1 MNEENTSLD
10 FFLKQWLT
18 VAIEDT
24 VRDVVRDEL
33 NKFFEERFK
42 NEKGSIQSVHDN
54 IDNLRNEHITGLK
67 RDVERIQ
74 ENFGDLQNGIET
86 LQLEIGELE
95 EIRKPNGILNRIS
108 DAIFQKN
115 DAELRT
121 LKAAIDTANR
131 DISDM
136 RRTIDNLNRSLQ
148 TEKDKVGEYTKK
160 YNDAVRDLNA
170 KNIELSQVRR
180 DLTDA
185 NVKISAKESE
195 LTRTKNDLSAERGR
209 SEELKQKLDDTNI
222 RLDTVNNELSQAR
235 AESTQTTAK
244 LKEWT
249 SSANIYEP
257 VRRAITKCAIFRPL
271 VEHYGLDDMS
281 DTGLLVYAKAIGT
294 TETFAGEIH
303 TMAVENK
310 KQTREYMT
318 VEEAEVY
325 DALNK
330 VYRQNWNIAHDI
342 FSMPGGQAVTEPF
355 NRTSF
360 DSLTSVV
367 LQEPRNKSLPYTTGV
382 YVPILMNKDGRV
394 AQKAYVDAANR

>member
-10 FFLKQWLT
+10 FFLKQWLA

-54 IDNLRNEHITGLK
+54 IDNLRNDYIAGLK
-67 RDVERIQ
+67 EDVSGLKEDLYHEIIPALTRLQ
-74 ENFGDLQNGIET
+74 SNFGDLQDSVDE
-86 LQLEIGELE
+86 
-95 EIRKPNGILNRIS
+95 
-108 DAIFQKN
+108 KN
-115 DAELRT
+115 DAELRR
-121 LKAAIDTANR
+121 LKAEIDKANR
-131 DISDM
+131 DIEDM
-136 RRTIDNLNRSLQ
+136 HRTIDNLNRSLQ
-148 TEKDKVGEYTKK
+148 TEKDKVGDYTQK

-209 SEELKQKLDDTNI
+209 SEELKQKLDDTNS
-222 RLDTVNNELSQAR
+222 RLDTVNSELSQAR
-235 AESTQTTAK
+235 EESTKTNAK
-244 LKEWT
+244 LNEWT

-257 VRRAITKCAIFRPL
+257 VRRAITKCAIFRQL

-330 VYRQNWNIAHDI
+330 VYRENWKIDYDI
-342 FSMPGGQAVTEPF
+342 FALPGGQAVTEPF